1 MLTPTLKQAAPKPA
15 FGSWLLQQT
24 KADGW
29 VRNFALAAS
38 VDRSFPRAGNPEA
51 VRQWLSKQRA
61 SGDDWAALEDAE
73 TDYLCF

>member
-1 MLTPTLKQAAPKPA
+1 MVDPASRYSPSKPA
-15 FGSWLLQQT
+15 FGAWLLQQT

-38 VDRSFPRAGNPEA
+38 ADRSFPRAGDPEA
-51 VRQWLSKQRA
+51 VRQWLSSKRA

-73 TDYLCF
+73 NDYLCY

>member
-1 MLTPTLKQAAPKPA
+1 MPDPAPRYATAKPA
-15 FGSWLLQQT
+15 FGAWLLQQT

-38 VDRSFPRAGNPEA
+38 ADRSFPRSGDPEA
-51 VRQWLSKQRA
+51 VRGWLSKQRA

-73 TDYLCF
+73 NDYLCY

>member
-1 MLTPTLKQAAPKPA
+1 MPGSVPQTPSAKLP
-15 FGSWLLQQT
+15 FGTWLLQQT
-24 KADGW
+24 KAVGW

-38 VDRSFPRAGNPEA
+38 VDRSFPRAGDPEA